1 MISLILVLL
10 AYLFGSLPIPEY
22 LARRKGVDLRKAGTG
37 KPGPGNLWQT
47 TGALNG
53 MIGGLSDFS
62 KGFLPPLIA
71 RALGL
76 GPTTASIAAVAGLMG
91 QMWPVFRKFDGGRG
105 NSTALGVALGLSP
118 KTFLLSILPMLAGG
132 ALWSYPVLSQ
142 RHMPW
147 KMRVKLQRP
156 QSSAVPIG
164 MLAGWLGLPLFA
176 LLLRESRAVSRACI
190 ATGFL
195 IFLRR
200 VTAELSR
207 DLRSDEDL
215 VKVLRNRLLYDR
227 EAK

>member
-1 MISLILVLL
+1 MVSLILVLL

-47 TGALNG
+47 TGAING
-53 MIGGLSDFS
+53 MVGGLSDFS

-76 GPTTASIAAVAGLMG
+76 SPTTASIAAVAGLVG

-105 NSTALGVALGLSP
+105 NSTALGLALALSP
-118 KTFLLSILPMLAGG
+118 RAFLLTILPMLTGG
-132 ALWSYPVLSQ
+132 ALWSYPVLAQ
-142 RHMPW
+142 RHIPW
-147 KMRVKLQRP
+147 RMRIKLRRP
-156 QSSAVPIG
+156 PSSAVPIG
-164 MLAGWLGLPLFA
+164 MFAGWLGLPLFA
-176 LLLRESRAVSRACI
+176 LLLRESRAVSQACL

-200 VTAELSR
+200 VTAELGS
-207 DLRSDEDL
+207 DLRSDEDI